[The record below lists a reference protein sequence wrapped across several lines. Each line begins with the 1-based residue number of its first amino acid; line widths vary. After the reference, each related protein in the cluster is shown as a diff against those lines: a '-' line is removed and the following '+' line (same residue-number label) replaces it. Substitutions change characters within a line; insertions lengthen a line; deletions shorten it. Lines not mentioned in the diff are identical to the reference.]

1 MRDRISPERMGIL
14 LQARQ
19 IAGEGLS
26 EAEED
31 ERRVLTLE
39 ARADDFLV
47 EAIVRLF

>member
-1 MRDRISPERMGIL
+1 MGML

-19 IAGEGLS
+19 MAGDGLRVA
-26 EAEED
+26 AED
-31 ERRVLTLE
+31 DRRVLTLE